1 MEDTLAQ
8 WSGWLTVALIVSA
21 AVVPLAHR
29 LRAGKRAAPDGP
41 AIRGHVALGIAAA
54 LFAFGHTLSSLMS
67 LGSER
72 ATEGGN
78 LAIFPGCAAFLIV
91 IAHVGLGLQL
101 RDVKLRNRARKRRG
115 HLTTAI
121 ALVIAGGV
129 HVGAFVAAGAARRSA
144 RALGDGEGLGRPH
157 GVN

>member
-1 MEDTLAQ
+1 MEGTLAQ

-21 AVVPLAHR
+21 AVVPLGHR
-29 LRAGKRAAPDGP
+29 LRAGKRAAPD
-41 AIRGHVALGIAAA
+41 AAATRGHVALGIAAA
-54 LFAFGHTLSSLMS
+54 LLAFGHTLSSLMS

-101 RDVKLRNRARKRRG
+101 RDVRLRNRARKRRS
-115 HLTTAI
+115 HLGTAI
-121 ALVIAGGV
+121 AIVIAGAV
-129 HVGAFVAAGAARRSA
+129 HVGALVTAVQGRR
-144 RALGDGEGLGRPH
+144 
-157 GVN
+157 